1 MTISVNSIYKDFGDR
16 PVLKDVNLFCP
27 AGEITAL
34 VGPNGAGKT
43 TLFKIMLG
51 LLRADSGEVDPSNSS
66 LLGGIVEKPAVYPYL
81 SAEEN
86 LKVFA
91 RVGGRKLNKIEIH
104 DLLDQV
110 GLPTDR
116 KDPSRNFSMGMKQRL
131 GIAVALLSDPKAL
144 ILDEPFTGLDP
155 MGIRDLSQL
164 LRDLAENRGMA
175 VLVSSHFIDQLV
187 RFCDHIHLIR
197 EGEIIAGGKVAELTR
212 KMTTAYR
219 LTGMGLKNSETLK
232 GLGVSV
238 RNHSTLVPAN
248 LVAAH
253 ELLKKLAAE
262 GLFPDSCHPELD
274 LQIVLD
280 Q

>member
-1 MTISVNSIYKDFGDR
+1 MTISVNSIHKDFGGR

-51 LLRADSGEVDPSNSS
+51 LLAADKGEVHPSNSG
-66 LLGGIVEKPAVYPYL
+66 LLGGIVEKPAVYSYL

-91 RVGGRKLNKIEIH
+91 RMGGRRLTRAEIH
-104 DLLDQV
+104 DLLHQV

-131 GIAVALLSDPKAL
+131 GIATALLSDPKAL

-164 LRDLAENRGMA
+164 LRDLVENRGMA

-197 EGEIIAGGKVAELTR
+197 KGQIIAGGRVTELTR
-212 KMTTAYR
+212 KMTIAYR
-219 LTGMGLKNSETLK
+219 LTGAGLKDSKTLR
-232 GLGVSV
+232 GLGVRV
-238 RNHSTLVPAN
+238 RNDRALVPAN
-248 LVAAH
+248 LVTAH
-253 ELLKKLAAE
+253 ELLRKLAAE
-262 GLFPDSCHPELD
+262 GIFPDSCQPELD